1 MNYKKLNISLGWLA
15 FLIAT
20 IVYFIT
26 IEDTVSLWDC
36 GEYITA
42 AYKLEVGHPPGAP
55 LFMLFGRL
63 FSFFADTADVALWIN
78 RMSALSSSFSI
89 VFMFW
94 TITMLG
100 KKIAFKP
107 EPGQSRDDAR
117 KMSKGQ
123 MIAILGSGFVGAMA
137 YTFTESFWF
146 SAVEGEVYAMS
157 SLFTAV
163 IFWALLKW
171 DEETT
176 AIKHGELNGE
186 LRPMRWMIFIMFLFG
201 LAIGVHLLGLLVLPC
216 MAYVIMFNYKPKIN
230 TTQFF
235 VTGIIG
241 VVVLAFIQNGV
252 IPGTIALASA
262 MEVFFVNNLGTGFM
276 VGATTFFILLIA
288 VLSLGLI
295 WTRKK
300 GFKYANSAILGLIVL
315 FIGYGSF
322 ATIVIRSNANTP
334 LDENNPENLV
344 TLHAYLKREQYGS
357 WPISY
362 GQYWNSKTNFEV
374 DGNASKYK
382 DRSPFYDRRYVVVS
396 TGGSE
401 VKSFKLEKDAKAFA
415 QSNRAYTVTEKYF
428 ETNKNTRKNQVPTY
442 AQNTFLPRMYWSND
456 ANRIEGYKYW
466 SGYDENRKVPKNMRG
481 SDDRPLPT
489 FGNNIQYMVDY
500 QFGWMYWRY
509 FMWNFAGRQNDIQG
523 HGRSEF
529 RGNYKSGFDFIDET
543 RLGAMGENEFFA
555 SSNNPSN
562 NSFYFIPL
570 ILGLIGLFF
579 HFLKAPK
586 DAFVVLL
593 LFLFTGFAIVIYLN
607 QKPYEPRER
616 DYAYAASFYAFAIW
630 IGLGVYGLFEA
641 YRSFTT
647 EDYKKLGTGAL
658 AVLGLSFIGYIF
670 TQESA
675 VLISGILI
683 VVIACGS
690 LLLMGVLK
698 KAIRSK
704 TTGASI
710 ATALGLIAP
719 IILGVQ
725 GWDDHDRSE
734 RTSARDLA
742 YNYLAGC
749 AENSILYTNG
759 DNDTFP
765 LWYLQEVEGVKTD
778 VRVANLSLMQTDWYT
793 NQMKMKAYDSDP
805 LPIKFTEEQILMGA
819 GNTDYVVFGNY
830 LDILARTNPESVNKI
845 VKAKIENNQNAYNA
859 ALSNVR
865 KGLASALQAMK
876 AKDVKIAGV
885 IPVLIEQLNQPISN
899 GTVDDYNATVKV
911 MDQVF
916 KLVQNGQLE
925 GNQQIYTSLNQARE
939 SWLTTWDFLPIDLAM
954 EFVRDEANALDRQ
967 GGSKM
972 RFFPSKGFIL
982 PVEAE
987 NAVASGVI
995 DKSDIINCEKEIRF
1009 DFRAG
1014 RMFRSDV
1021 QGLSR
1026 EEVMMMDILANN
1038 DWKRGTYFSS
1048 AGGSDVAKALYAKN
1062 RIVSVGLVSVLSP
1075 LKLEVSS
1082 DRARTETFKNMTEVY
1097 GYGNLQDGALADY
1110 YVRRHTSQFRSGFND
1125 LAYSYLAK
1133 ADRDLSSKIRQ
1144 NEMMLSRLENAEV
1157 ENKARIKDSLTA
1169 QNNSLKQEVTKYKD
1183 SVSLVIK
1190 KALTVLPIS
1199 SVLDMGEPREG
1210 QVLELNVMEN
1220 GRATKKPIGRIAEDG
1235 SIANFIFMLYEANDI
1250 ELGEKL
1256 ASEYLDQLE
1265 TYLRYYE
1272 NSDKRIAYRNQTDF
1286 FSFANNLLN
1295 VIGVVY
1301 SYDESR
1307 DIAVRAIGMEQRLS
1321 TIVVPE
1327 IIASIEN
1334 TQSAS
1339 SKERN
1344 EARREA
1350 KAFEMTYKAIEQ
1362 LRLGYPALEE

>member
-1 MNYKKLNISLGWLA
+1 MNYKKLNISLGWIA
-15 FLIAT
+15 FFIAT

-63 FSFFADTADVALWIN
+63 FSFFAEPENVALWIN

-89 VFMFW
+89 LFMFW

-107 EPGQSRDDAR
+107 EGGETETEAR
-117 KMSKGQ
+117 RMSKGQ

-186 LRPMRWMIFIMFLFG
+186 LKPMRWMILIMFLFG

-216 MAYVIMFNYKPKIN
+216 MAYVIVFNYKPKIN
-230 TTQFF
+230 ATQFF
-235 VTGIIG
+235 ITGIVG
-241 VVVLAFIQNGV
+241 VIVLAFIQNGV
-252 IPGTIALASA
+252 IPGTISLASA

-362 GQYWNSKTNFEV
+362 GQYWNSKTNYEV
-374 DGNASKYK
+374 DGNTSKYK
-382 DRSPFYDRRYVVVS
+382 DRSPFYDRRFVVIS
-396 TGGSE
+396 SGGSE
-401 VKSFKLEKDAKAFA
+401 IKSFKREADAQNFA
-415 QSNRAYTVTEKYF
+415 KTNKSYSITEKYF
-428 ETNKNTRKNQVPTY
+428 ETNKNTRENQVPTY
-442 AQNTFLPRMYWSND
+442 AQNTILPRMYWSND
-456 ANRIEGYKYW
+456 ASRIAGYKYW
-466 SGYDENRKVPKNMRG
+466 SNYDENRRVPKNMLG

-489 FGNNIQYMVDY
+489 FGNNITYMIDY

-543 RLGAMGENEFFA
+543 RLGAMGEDEFFA

-630 IGLGVYGLFEA
+630 IGMGVYGLFEA
-641 YRSFTT
+641 YRSFNV
-647 EDYKKLGTGAL
+647 EDYKKMGIGAL
-658 AVLGLSFIGYIF
+658 AVLGVTFIGF
-670 TQESA
+670 VSTGEVA

-683 VVIACGS
+683 VALACGS
-690 LLLMGVLK
+690 LLLMGALK
-698 KAIRSK
+698 KGIPSRTA
-704 TTGASI
+704 GASV

-725 GWDDHDRSE
+725 GWDDHDRSD
-734 RTSARDLA
+734 RTAARDLA
-742 YNYLAGC
+742 YNYLVGC
-749 AENSILYTNG
+749 ATNSILYTNG

-765 LWYLQEVEGVKTD
+765 LWYLQEVEGKKTD

-819 GNTDYVVFGNY
+819 GNTDYVAFGNY
-830 LDILARTNPESVNKI
+830 LDVLARTNPEAVNKI
-845 VKAKIENNQNAYNA
+845 IEEKIKYNQKEYNLS
-859 ALSNVR
+859 LSNMR
-865 KGLASALQAMK
+865 KGLAAALQGMTTND
-876 AKDVKIAGV
+876 AKISSV
-885 IPVLIEQLNQPISN
+885 IPKLISQLNQPVN
-899 GTVDDYNATVKV
+899 VGTVSDYHATVKV
-911 MDQVF
+911 MDQIF
-916 KLVQNGQLE
+916 NLVKNGQLE
-925 GNQQIYTSLNQARE
+925 GNQQIYTGLNQARE
-939 SWLTTWDFLPIDLAM
+939 NWITTWDYLPIDIAM
-954 EFVRDEANALDRQ
+954 EFVRSEDNMLERQ

-982 PVEAE
+982 PVEAD
-987 NAVASGVI
+987 NAAKSGVI
-995 DKSDIINCEKEIRF
+995 AKSDIPNCEKEIRF
-1009 DFRAG
+1009 DFRKG
-1014 RMFRSDV
+1014 RIFRTDV

-1038 DWKRGTYFSS
+1038 NWKRGTYFSS
-1048 AGGSDVAKALYAKN
+1048 PGGSDVAKALYSRN

-1075 LKLEVSS
+1075 LKLDVSA

-1097 GYGNLQDGALADY
+1097 KYGNLQDGALADY
-1110 YVRRHTSQFRSGFND
+1110 YVRRHTSQYRSAFND
-1125 LAYSYLAK
+1125 LAYNYLVK
-1133 ADRDLSSKIRQ
+1133 ADSEASRKQ
-1144 NEMMLSRLENAEV
+1144 QQEMMIQRLEDSELIDKSA
-1157 ENKARIKDSLTA
+1157 KIDSLQAINTSIEA
-1169 QNNSLKQEVTKYKD
+1169 DVEQYKD
-1183 SVSLVIK
+1183 SVSMVIQT
-1190 KALTVLPIS
+1190 ALDALPIG
-1199 SVLDMGEPREG
+1199 SVLDIGEPREG
-1210 QVLELNVMEN
+1210 QVLELTVMEN
-1220 GRATKKPIGRIAEDG
+1220 GRPTKKPLGSIAEDG
-1235 SIANFIFMLYEANDI
+1235 SIANFVTMLYEAGDI
-1250 ELGEKL
+1250 ENGEKL

-1265 TYLRYYE
+1265 TYLNYYE
-1272 NSDKRIAYRNQTDF
+1272 NSDGLIAYRNQKDF
-1286 FSFANNLLN
+1286 FSHTNNLLA

-1301 SYDESR
+1301 SHDDSR
-1307 DIAVRAIGMEQRLS
+1307 DIAVRANAMEQRLS
-1321 TIVVPE
+1321 AIIVPKVLDA
-1327 IIASIEN
+1327 IKN
-1334 TQSAS
+1334 SADGN
-1339 SKERN
+1339 SKSRN
-1344 EARREA
+1344 DARREA
-1350 KAFEMTYKAIEQ
+1350 AQFEMQYKAFEQ
-1362 LRLGYPALEE
+1362 LRLGYPPVEE

>member
-78 RMSALSSSFSI
+78 RMSALSSSLSI
-89 VFMFW
+89 LFMFW

-100 KKIAFKP
+100 KKIALKP
-107 EPGQSRDDAR
+107 EQGASETEAR

-176 AIKHGELNGE
+176 AIKHGELTGE
-186 LRPMRWMIFIMFLFG
+186 IRPMRWMILIMFLFG

-216 MAYVIMFNYKPKIN
+216 MAYVIMFNYKPKIS
-230 TTQFF
+230 TKQFF
-235 VTGIIG
+235 ITGIVG
-241 VVVLAFIQNGV
+241 VFVLAFIQNGV
-252 IPGTIALASA
+252 IPGTIALASS
-262 MEVFFVNNLGTGFM
+262 MEVFFVNKLGTGFM
-276 VGATTFFILLIA
+276 VGAATFFIILIA
-288 VLSLGLI
+288 ILSLGLI

-362 GQYWNSKTNFEV
+362 GQYWNSKTNYEV
-374 DGNASKYK
+374 DGNTDKYK
-382 DRSPFYDRRYVVVS
+382 DRSPFYDRRYVVLS
-396 TGGSE
+396 AGGSE
-401 VKSFKLEKDAKAFA
+401 VKSFKLEKDANTFA
-415 QSNRAYTVTEKYF
+415 KTNAKYTVTEKYF

-489 FGNNIQYMVDY
+489 FGNNIQYMIDY

-647 EDYKKLGTGAL
+647 EDYKKMGTGAL

-670 TQESA
+670 TSEIG
-675 VLISGILI
+675 VLLSGILI
-683 VVIACGS
+683 VVFACGS
-690 LLLMGVLK
+690 LLLMGFLRK
-698 KAIRSK
+698 GIRSRA
-704 TTGASI
+704 TGAAL
-710 ATALGLIAP
+710 ATTLGLIAP
-719 IILGVQ
+719 IILGLQ
-725 GWDDHDRSE
+725 GWDDHDRSN
-734 RTSARDLA
+734 RTAARDLA

-749 AENSILYTNG
+749 ANNSILYTNG

-765 LWYLQEVEGVKTD
+765 LWYLQEVEGIKTD

-805 LPIKFTEEQILMGA
+805 LPIEFTEEQILMGA

-830 LDILARTNPESVNKI
+830 LDMLSRTNPESVNKI
-845 VKAKIENNQNAYNA
+845 IQVKIENNQNAYNA

-865 KGLASALQAMK
+865 KGLAGALQGMK

-885 IPVLIEQLNQPISN
+885 IPVLIEQLNQPIIT
-899 GTVDDYNATVKV
+899 GTVDDYNATIKV

-939 SWLTTWDFLPIDLAM
+939 NWLTTWDYLPIDVAM
-954 EFVRDEANALDRQ
+954 DFVKDDANALERQ

-995 DKSDIINCEKEIRF
+995 EAADIVNCEKEIRF
-1009 DFRAG
+1009 DFKAG

-1048 AGGSDVAKALYAKN
+1048 PGGSDVAKALYSKN

-1075 LKLEVSS
+1075 LKLDVSA
-1082 DRARTETFKNMTEVY
+1082 DRARTETFKNMTSVY
-1097 GYGNLQDGALADY
+1097 RYGNLQDGALADY
-1110 YVRRHTSQFRSGFND
+1110 YVRRHTNQFRSSFND
-1125 LAYSYLAK
+1125 LAYNYLAK
-1133 ADRDLSSKIRQ
+1133 ADRELNTKIRQ
-1144 NEMMLSRLENAEV
+1144 NEMMLDRLESAQI
-1157 ENKARIKDSLTA
+1157 ENKDALRDSLLTETKD
-1169 QNNSLKQEVTKYKD
+1169 LKLNAKAYKD
-1183 SVSLVIK
+1183 SVSLIIQK
-1190 KALTVLPIS
+1190 SLAVLPIN
-1199 SVLDMGEPREG
+1199 SVLDMGEPRDG
-1210 QVLELNVMEN
+1210 QMLELNVIEN
-1220 GRATKKPIGRIAEDG
+1220 GRETKKPIGRIAEDG
-1235 SIANFIFMLYEANDI
+1235 SIANYVFMLYEAGDV
-1250 ELGEKL
+1250 EAGEKL
-1256 ASEYLDQLE
+1256 ANEYLDQLE
-1265 TYLRYYE
+1265 TYLNYYD
-1272 NSDKRIAYRNQTDF
+1272 NSEGLIAYRNQTDF

-1301 SYDESR
+1301 SYDDSK
-1307 DIAVRAIGMEQRLS
+1307 DIAVRAIGMEQKLG
-1321 TIVVPE
+1321 TVVLPKITDA
-1327 IIASIEN
+1327 IINS
-1334 TQSAS
+1334 QSGS
-1339 SKERN
+1339 SKSRN

-1350 KAFEMTYKAIEQ
+1350 TTFEMTYKAIEQ